1 MVCTTVGSV
10 RKTKCSTWNIQTKGK
25 VIDEILEE
33 DKAMSVGEIAQELRT
48 LLDEMTEMLRNLES
62 EEGKGAIYM
71 LDDALYE
78 MKNAIGEMYGYGGG
92 TGWIYELYKL
102 LQRQ

>member
-1 MVCTTVGSV
+1 M
-10 RKTKCSTWNIQTKGK
+10 
-25 VIDEILEE
+25 EE
-33 DKAMSVGEIAQELRT
+33 DKVMSVGEIAQELKA
-48 LLDEMTEMLRNLES
+48 LLEEMTEMLRNLES
-62 EEGKGAIYM
+62 EKGKGAIYM

-102 LQRQ
+102 LHQ

>member
-1 MVCTTVGSV
+1 M
-10 RKTKCSTWNIQTKGK
+10 
-25 VIDEILEE
+25 EEMLEE

-71 LDDALYE
+71 LEDALYD
-78 MKNAIGEMYGYGGG
+78 MKNAIGEQWYYGGG

-102 LQRQ
+102 QRQ

>member
-1 MVCTTVGSV
+1 
-10 RKTKCSTWNIQTKGK
+10 
-25 VIDEILEE
+25 
-33 DKAMSVGEIAQELRT
+33 MSVGEIAQELRT

-62 EEGKGAIYM
+62 ETGKGAIYM

-78 MKNAIGEMYGYGGG
+78 MKNSVGEMYGYGGG

>member
-1 MVCTTVGSV
+1 LACTSIGLV

-33 DKAMSVGEIAQELRT
+33 DKAMSVGEIANELKA
-48 LLDEMTEMLRNLES
+48 LLGEMTEMLRNLES
-62 EEGKGAIYM
+62 EEGEGAIYM

-78 MKNAIGEMYGYGGG
+78 MKNAIGEKYGYGGG

-102 LQRQ
+102 QRQ

>member
-1 MVCTTVGSV
+1 M
-10 RKTKCSTWNIQTKGK
+10 
-25 VIDEILEE
+25 DEILEE

-62 EEGKGAIYM
+62 EKGKGAIYM

-78 MKNAIGEMYGYGGG
+78 MKNRIGEKWYYGGG

-102 LQRQ
+102 ERQ